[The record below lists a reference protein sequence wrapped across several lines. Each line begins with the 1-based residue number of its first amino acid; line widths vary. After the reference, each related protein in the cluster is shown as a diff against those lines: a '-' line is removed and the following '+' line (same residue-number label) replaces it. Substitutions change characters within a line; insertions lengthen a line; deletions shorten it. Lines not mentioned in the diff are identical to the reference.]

1 MGVLDDKADLLEERL
16 KAKAPLLE
24 GLGSVVTLLHDTYGL
39 RGEPIRFDG
48 QESSCRLD
56 RVCNNSD

>member
-1 MGVLDDKADLLEERL
+1 MGVLDDEADLLEERL

-24 GLGSVVTLLHDTYGL
+24 GLGSVVTLLHNTDGL

-48 QESSCRLD
+48 QEPSCCLD
-56 RVCNNSD
+56 GV